1 MTNHLDQ
8 STPSQLGA
16 LRANVPPRALT
27 VKRFVLYSAA
37 TIAALILVLMLYVG
51 WIVHQ
56 PRGKSGKY
64 AAEINALVRE
74 GQSVAGPNGFDV
86 LRELIAAVDAA
97 EAVTLATLRGPVK
110 PGEVQYD
117 ELFIVAAADSNAT
130 DGEQREQRLKAA
142 RACFEA
148 VMQGPAVAL
157 MDKLTAATWAARQ
170 VPTDRS
176 IFADTI
182 PELSTSRRI
191 ARLCMARFH
200 FAVEQGDTPA
210 ALASIRCALAV
221 ARCCGHQYLMIDGLV
236 SIAIDALVYGR
247 VRVVAL
253 SSPRD
258 PALLAGLLS
267 AIRDSPLTDIS
278 KNLRGERLSVL
289 DIIEVSHTD
298 DGAGDGVLF
307 FNARDADDPVS
318 ERGSSPALG
327 LLFARKR
334 TTIEK
339 ANEYFDMVDAA
350 AKAPTFAAATADFD
364 RIAKFENSL
373 GRHHVLLRM
382 LMSVNGRLASSRLS
396 VNTDRNATLCLLAVE
411 LAEQQSGA
419 LPASLESLTTTRGEF
434 PALLRPAEIL
444 DPCSGKPLVYRPGT
458 PFARSASPP
467 ASDPANAASNAATT
481 GPSTPA
487 TPSRPRRYVLYS
499 IGADGVDDGG
509 AMPPNRNDHRRVL
522 QAVTPGFDYDFAAEN

>member
-56 PRGKSGKY
+56 PRGKPGKY

-117 ELFIVAAADSNAT
+117 ELFNVAAADSNAT

-221 ARCCGHQYLMIDGLV
+221 ARYCGHQYLMIDGLV

-298 DGAGDGVLF
+298 GGSGDGVLLYNPSDF
-307 FNARDADDPVS
+307 AGPVA

-334 TTIEK
+334 ATVAK
-339 ANEYFDMVDAA
+339 ANEYFDLVDAA
-350 AKAPTFAAATADFD
+350 ATASTFAAAAANFD
-364 RIAKFENSL
+364 RMIKFANSL
-373 GRHHVLLRM
+373 GRHYVLLKM
-382 LMSVNGRLASSRLS
+382 VMPADGRLVNSRFALI
-396 VNTDRNATLCLLAVE
+396 TERNATLCLLAVE
-411 LAEQQSGA
+411 IAEQQTGS
-419 LPASLESLTTTRGEF
+419 LPASLESLTMPRGEF
-434 PALLRPAEIL
+434 PALLSPADLL
-444 DPCSGKPLVYRPGT
+444 DPCSGKPLVYRVGK
-458 PFARSASPP
+458 PFEQSFKAASAS
-467 ASDPANAASNAATT
+467 ATAAS
-481 GPSTPA
+481 
-487 TPSRPRRYVLYS
+487 PSRPRRYVLYS
-499 IGADGVDDGG
+499 VGADGVDDGG
-509 AMPPNRNDHRRVL
+509 AMPANKHDRRQVL
-522 QAVTPGFDYDFAAEN
+522 TTVTPGYDHDFAADE